1 MLAAGG
7 IGNGR
12 QMLSAMAM
20 GAAGVWTG
28 SLWLTVEEAH
38 SQPAQKE
45 SLLAAS
51 SEDTIRSRSWTGKTC
66 RMLKNDWTEAWEKEG
81 NPKPL
86 GMPMQGMVTSDGMR
100 RTSSYA
106 GVGDCQKVAFNPCGQ
121 VIGQINE
128 VENCRSVIFDM
139 VTEYVDHLEQLNA
152 MMPK

>member
-1 MLAAGG
+1 
-7 IGNGR
+7 
-12 QMLSAMAM
+12 
-20 GAAGVWTG
+20 
-28 SLWLTVEEAH
+28 
-38 SQPAQKE
+38 
-45 SLLAAS
+45 
-51 SEDTIRSRSWTGKTC
+51 
-66 RMLKNDWTEAWEKEG
+66 
-81 NPKPL
+81 
-86 GMPMQGMVTSDGMR
+86 MPMQGMVTSDGMR

>member
-1 MLAAGG
+1 
-7 IGNGR
+7 
-12 QMLSAMAM
+12 MAM

-28 SLWLTVEEAH
+28 SLWLTVEAAH

-45 SLLAAS
+45 SLLNAS
-51 SEDTIRSRSWTGKTC
+51 SEDTIRSRSWTGKPC
-66 RMLKNDWTEAWEKEG
+66 RMLKTEWPDAWEKEG

-100 RTSSYA
+100 RTATYA
-106 GVGDCQKVAFNPCGQ
+106 GVGDCQKIAFNPCGQ

-128 VENCRSVIFDM
+128 VESCRSVIFNM
-139 VTEYVDHLEQLNA
+139 VTEYVDHLDQLNE